1 MFFFQSGVQCEEFD
15 LNEASPVIDY
25 FEAFI
30 TNDLIGKIVFE
41 TNRYAQEQPIIS
53 EHSRMVYWKDTSMEE
68 LYIFLGVT
76 ILMARNKKLDMH
88 EYWSTNE
95 LLRQDIFGK
104 CMSRDRYLLILRC
117 IHFCDNSQQ
126 IKGDRLYKIKMVLTE
141 VRKNFK
147 DAMIPFSNLAIDES
161 LLLWK
166 GRLSFKQ
173 YIKSKRHR
181 FGIKLYVICDC
192 ETDFILNFI
201 VYTGATV
208 YKDPLEDILGRSGVI
223 VKDLMKPYLNKGY
236 SLFTDN
242 FYTSPQLSMYL
253 HKRKTNTCGTVRKN
267 RKLMPTIEGKLKLGE
282 REARCTDKLLA
293 IHWKDRRDVY
303 MLTSMNTNEMVDTKK
318 IDRKTGKKYLKPK
331 CVVSYNKNMGA
342 IDKTDMLLSSTECVR
357 RTLKWYK
364 KLFFHIID
372 MSMLNAY
379 SAYKTV
385 TGKHISLADFQ
396 LTLINEIL
404 QKYKSSVKTTPSK
417 GKKII
422 STDSRLSERHF
433 PDLIPQTSSKKQR
446 RKCFVCSHKTE
457 GKKRTD
463 TLYQCNEC
471 NVGLCVVPCFK
482 IYHTQQTF

>member
-1 MFFFQSGVQCEEFD
+1 
-15 LNEASPVIDY
+15 
-25 FEAFI
+25 
-30 TNDLIGKIVFE
+30 
-41 TNRYAQEQPIIS
+41 
-53 EHSRMVYWKDTSMEE
+53 
-68 LYIFLGVT
+68 
-76 ILMARNKKLDMH
+76 
-88 EYWSTNE
+88 
-95 LLRQDIFGK
+95 
-104 CMSRDRYLLILRC
+104 
-117 IHFCDNSQQ
+117 
-126 IKGDRLYKIKMVLTE
+126 
-141 VRKNFK
+141 
-147 DAMIPFSNLAIDES
+147 
-161 LLLWK
+161 
-166 GRLSFKQ
+166 
-173 YIKSKRHR
+173 
-181 FGIKLYVICDC
+181 
-192 ETDFILNFI
+192 
-201 VYTGATV
+201 
-208 YKDPLEDILGRSGVI
+208 
-223 VKDLMKPYLNKGY
+223 MKPYLNKGY

-267 RKLMPTIEGKLKLGE
+267 RKLMLTIEGKLKLGE

-318 IDRKTGKKYLKPK
+318 IDRKTGKKYLKPQ
-331 CVVSYNKNMGA
+331 CVVSYNKNMGT

-385 TGKHISLADFQ
+385 TGTHISLANFQ
-396 LTLINEIL
+396 LTLVNEIL

>member
-1 MFFFQSGVQCEEFD
+1 MLLFVIFYISKNELTMRFFFQSGVQCEEFD

-53 EHSRMVYWKDTSMEE
+53 EHSRMVYWKDTNMEE

-76 ILMARNKKLDMH
+76 ILMARNKKLEMH

-104 CMSRDRYLLILRC
+104 CMSRDRYLLLLRC
-117 IHFCDNSQQ
+117 IHFRDNSQQ

-201 VYTGATV
+201 VYTGATE
-208 YKDPLEDILGRSGVI
+208 YKDPLELVNL
-223 VKDLMKPYLNKGY
+223 VL
-236 SLFTDN
+236 
-242 FYTSPQLSMYL
+242 
-253 HKRKTNTCGTVRKN
+253 
-267 RKLMPTIEGKLKLGE
+267 
-282 REARCTDKLLA
+282 
-293 IHWKDRRDVY
+293 
-303 MLTSMNTNEMVDTKK
+303 
-318 IDRKTGKKYLKPK
+318 
-331 CVVSYNKNMGA
+331 
-342 IDKTDMLLSSTECVR
+342 
-357 RTLKWYK
+357 
-364 KLFFHIID
+364 
-372 MSMLNAY
+372 
-379 SAYKTV
+379 
-385 TGKHISLADFQ
+385 
-396 LTLINEIL
+396 
-404 QKYKSSVKTTPSK
+404 
-417 GKKII
+417 
-422 STDSRLSERHF
+422 
-433 PDLIPQTSSKKQR
+433 
-446 RKCFVCSHKTE
+446 
-457 GKKRTD
+457 
-463 TLYQCNEC
+463 
-471 NVGLCVVPCFK
+471 
-482 IYHTQQTF
+482 